1 MGSIT
6 QSVDWART
14 PSNSAALPL
23 GVEVGT
29 LTSTDADDYPFNQ
42 FTYSFRSSGS
52 LSDAFSI
59 DALTGQIVTSR
70 SLDRELQDR
79 YVLVAVVRDDHSP
92 SLTGTASVTIH
103 VLDTNDHRPVF
114 VRPQPTDH
122 NDTSAVIAVL
132 VQPGAVVTQVRLSQL
147 FSSSSYS
154 SSSSAL
160 PLSASSRSSS
170 AFSSSIKSSSS
181 AIAV

>member
-1 MGSIT
+1 MVVVNVLDVNDERPDF
-6 QSVDWART
+6 SV
-14 PSNSAALPL
+14 SSFSLGIEENLPP
-23 GVEVGT
+23 GVEVGI
-29 LTSTDADDYPFNQ
+29 LTATDADDPPFNQ

-103 VLDTNDHRPVF
+103 VMDTNDHPPVF

-122 NDTSAVIAVL
+122 NETSGVIAVL
-132 VQPGAVVTQVRLSQL
+132 VQPGAMVTQVRSTQL
-147 FSSSSYS
+147 FSSSILSSLLSSSFSCSSFSSFS
-154 SSSSAL
+154 SSS
-160 PLSASSRSSS
+160 
-170 AFSSSIKSSSS
+170 
-181 AIAV
+181 